1 MAGSGHPPA
10 SAAGSDLSSRRE
22 EGQGRRA
29 SGRRGGD
36 SRADTLVGTAERT
49 SVAAAG
55 DDRANRRR
63 LSYRTDECRSP
74 SRAPGGVLPAGHGWP
89 AAGRGSRTR
98 TPAGGAHPPVRA
110 TGSVDYNGA
119 PDPPCMGSIGGARSP
134 AWKRVLHACDRA
146 RLAAIRVDRAH
157 PGAQSSRSTP
167 CIGGGGRSPRVRGL
181 APVIAA
187 IASSSSNGTQPSV
200 RKNHAPWR
208 SLPLPSWYSSS
219 PK

>member
-1 MAGSGHPPA
+1 MNPFFWVLLSIEGFPPERGASRPDAHGKKPARARAPAGRARAARRGHRGMPSRISPRPATTSGRRPSMAGSGHPPA
-10 SAAGSDLSSRRE
+10 AAAGSDLSSRRE

-36 SRADTLVGTAERT
+36 SRADILVGTAERT

-89 AAGRGSRTR
+89 AAGRGSWTR

-110 TGSVDYNGA
+110 TGSANPNEV
-119 PDPPCMGSIGGARSP
+119 P
-134 AWKRVLHACDRA
+134 
-146 RLAAIRVDRAH
+146 
-157 PGAQSSRSTP
+157 PGAQGHPAARPRSD
-167 CIGGGGRSPRVRGL
+167 R
-181 APVIAA
+181 
-187 IASSSSNGTQPSV
+187 PSMSGS
-200 RKNHAPWR
+200 K
-208 SLPLPSWYSSS
+208 
-219 PK
+219 